1 MVEIDHLIVAGFAE
15 VSGLTVETEIEEYRE
30 GGVNDFVHKLVK
42 GTRHVPIV
50 LKRGLTGSEVLWKWH
65 NEVVQGKVTRRS
77 GSIILF
83 DEYYDEHRRWSFEE
97 AYPIKWVGP
106 DLNATSSE
114 VAIEQLELTHNGFKI
129 IK

>member
-1 MVEIDHLIVAGFAE
+1 MVEIDFVIVAGFAE

-50 LKRGLTGSEVLWKWH
+50 LKRGLLDNDVLWKWH
-65 NEVVQGKVTRRS
+65 REVVQGNIVRRS

-83 DEYYDEHRRWSFEE
+83 NESFDEHRRWSFED

-114 VAIEQLELTHNGFKI
+114 VAIEQLELAHNGFKI